1 MIPSKNHQNLIIP
14 KKSIFDFVEVEYM
27 KMEEMTLEKS
37 CDPPPSY
44 EKKDESSLGWI
55 IKVVENSSKNSV

>member
-44 EKKDESSLGWI
+44 EKKDESSLG
-55 IKVVENSSKNSV
+55 

>member
-1 MIPSKNHQNLIIP
+1 MIPSKNHQNLYIP

-37 CDPPPSY
+37 CDPPLLW
-44 EKKDESSLGWI
+44 EKRR
-55 IKVVENSSKNSV
+55 IKLRLNNKSCREFFKE

>member
-37 CDPPPSY
+37 CDPPPMR
-44 EKKDESSLGWI
+44 KKT
-55 IKVVENSSKNSV
+55 NQA